1 MTHPRLLYLI
11 NGPTYTPLSQLDT
24 RFEGWGLQVE
34 RYWAYSNE
42 FPASLDGYAGIVIA
56 GSPHGAYE
64 DIPWIH
70 REHTLIQDAAQRGI
84 PMLGICFGSQILAS
98 ALCGR
103 DQVFRRSS
111 CEIGY
116 IPHIVHPAA
125 HSDPIASEL
134 ADGVTMFTWHNDE
147 VKANHPD
154 MTILASTPLCPNQVW
169 RWRDQPVWGIQ
180 GHLEIPLALAPTWIE
195 DCRDVMVNDG
205 ADVDQLIASAVD
217 QTPAQS
223 MLRRFATYIQQPIA
237 TR

>member
-11 NGPTYTPLSQLDT
+11 NGPTYAPLSKLDT
-24 RFEGWGLQVE
+24 RFEDWGLQVE
-34 RYWAYSNE
+34 RFWAYSNE
-42 FPASLDGYAGIVIA
+42 FPTSLDGYAGIVIA

-70 REHTLIQDAAQRGI
+70 REHELIQDAAQRGI

-125 HSDPIASEL
+125 HTDPIASEL

-180 GHLEIPLALAPTWIE
+180 GHLEIPLALAPAWIE
-195 DCRDVMVNDG
+195 DCRDVMVSDG
-205 ADVDQLIASAVD
+205 ADVDALIASAVD

>member
-1 MTHPRLLYLI
+1 
-11 NGPTYTPLSQLDT
+11 
-24 RFEGWGLQVE
+24 
-34 RYWAYSNE
+34 
-42 FPASLDGYAGIVIA
+42 
-56 GSPHGAYE
+56 
-64 DIPWIH
+64 
-70 REHTLIQDAAQRGI
+70 
-84 PMLGICFGSQILAS
+84 MLGICFGSQILAS

-125 HSDPIASEL
+125 HTDPIASEL

-169 RWRDQPVWGIQ
+169 RWRNQPVWGIQ
-180 GHLEIPLALAPTWIE
+180 GHLEIPLALAPAWIE

-205 ADVDQLIASAVD
+205 ADVDALIASAVD